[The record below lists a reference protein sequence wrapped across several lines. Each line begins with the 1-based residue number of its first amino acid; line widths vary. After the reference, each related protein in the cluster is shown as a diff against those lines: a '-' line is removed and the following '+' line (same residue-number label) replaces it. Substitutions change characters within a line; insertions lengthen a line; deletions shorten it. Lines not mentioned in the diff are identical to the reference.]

1 MNKILKYIVPVAAML
16 LSTGLT
22 SCLNDLHV
30 TPIDPSVQTEVE
42 PEQLFNKCYANF
54 ALAGNGGADGDCDV
68 DGIDGGTSGLYRQ
81 YWNSQELTTDEAI
94 CGWGDEGV
102 PTYCYNTYDASH
114 PMLRGYYYR
123 LCVGISYCNQYLMV
137 FNDYNATMSAEVR
150 FLRAFQMYL
159 LMDAFGNVPF
169 TTTISSEAPQQK
181 KRAELFSYIEGEL
194 RAILGEI
201 ETDNKQVLEDDMYHK
216 SGDPRY
222 GRVDKAAAWLLL
234 ARLYLNAEVYTG
246 TPQWKKAQ
254 DYAQLVKDSHY
265 NLNLDGS
272 SKEVTITEPGTENSF
287 TEIWEFTAYQML
299 FMGDNDHTSAAEEA
313 IFPLI
318 SDGKRTT
325 SWGVSLFL
333 IASTHDGD
341 MRDLPYDSFFED
353 DAKRAVNGVSGQAW
367 GGNRAR
373 PDLVRKFFPMDDAP
387 EGLYAYETFSA
398 AMDDRALFDTRG
410 RSFNIED
417 PGTFKQGYAVAK
429 FNNLTTDGSTTKDAT
444 HPDMDVF
451 LMRKAEAYLILAEA
465 YARQNEMGLAL
476 ENINILRNR
485 AHARPLTKINS
496 LDDILDEWSR
506 EFYFEGHRRTDLIR
520 FGKFGGNSDY
530 IWQWKGGEYNGRNF
544 EAFRNIFA
552 IPSSDII
559 ANKNLH
565 QNDGYK

>member
-16 LSTGLT
+16 LSTGLS

-30 TPIDPSVQTEVE
+30 TPIDPTVQTEVE

-81 YWNSQELTTDEAI
+81 MWNSQELTTDEAI

-102 PTYCYNTYDASH
+102 PTYCYNSYDASH

-123 LCVGISYCNQYLMV
+123 LCVGISYCNQYLKE
-137 FNDYNATMSAEVR
+137 FGDHDATMTAEVR
-150 FLRAFQMYL
+150 FLRAFQLYL

-169 TTTISSEAPQQK
+169 TTVISSDAPKQY
-181 KRAELFSYIEGEL
+181 KRAQAYEFIESELIAIIGEN
-194 RAILGEI
+194 A
-201 ETDNKQVLEDDMYHK
+201 DDKAHVLADDQPHR

-246 TPQWKKAQ
+246 TAQWAKAEK
-254 DYAQLVKDSHY
+254 YAQKVVDSKY
-265 NLNLDGS
+265 NLNLVGS
-272 SKEVTITEPGTENSF
+272 SKEVTLTEPGTDNTNPDLWQFS
-287 TEIWEFTAYQML
+287 AYQML

-313 IFPLI
+313 IFPII

-341 MRDLPYDSFFED
+341 MRDLRYDDFFMD

-367 GGNRAR
+367 QGNRAR
-373 PDLVRKFFPMDDAP
+373 PELVRKFFPMDDAP
-387 EGLYAYETFSA
+387 EGLYAYDTSIA
-398 AMDDRALFDTRG
+398 AGDDRALFDTKD
-410 RSFNIED
+410 RSLNIED

-429 FNNLTTDGSTTKDAT
+429 FNNLTTDGSMTKDPT

-451 LMRKAEAYLILAEA
+451 LMRKAEGYLILAEA
-465 YARQNEMGLAL
+465 LERQHKPGAL
-476 ENINILRNR
+476 EQINVLRNR
-485 AHARPLTKINS
+485 ANARALNKINS
-496 LDDILDEWSR
+496 LDDILDEWAR

-520 FGKFGGNSDY
+520 FGKFGGNNNY
-530 IWQWKGGEYNGRNF
+530 NWQWKGGEYNGRNF
-544 EAFRNIFA
+544 EAYRNVFA
-552 IPSSDII
+552 IPTSDLV
-559 ANKNLH
+559 ANPNLE
-565 QNDGYK
+565 QNPGYK